1 MYAMG
6 LDRRAVLPQ
15 RYRTSSVL
23 LKNLELPDKSWL
35 EVPSIKQP
43 ESARSRRMSRLPV
56 GERHR
61 NLLLGTK
68 RTGDGLSRRGWR
80 RRAICCRSSS

>member
-35 EVPSIKQP
+35 EVPSMEQSTI
-43 ESARSRRMSRLPV
+43 L
-56 GERHR
+56 
-61 NLLLGTK
+61 
-68 RTGDGLSRRGWR
+68 
-80 RRAICCRSSS
+80 